1 MAYTRKD
8 SFYRRAR
15 AAGYRARSAYKLAEL
30 DRRFHLLRRGDRV
43 VDLGAW
49 PGGWLQ
55 VVLERI
61 GTEGRAV
68 GVDLVPV
75 APLAPNVVL
84 LTGDVRDAGTVAAIR
99 GALDRPADVVL
110 SDLAPKLTG
119 IRATD
124 EARVRELAD
133 ATLAVLPALLRRGGR
148 FLAKLF
154 MTPDYDAILS
164 AVRKSFGRVATT
176 RPEASRRG
184 SAELYLA
191 GLDYLPKASD

>member
-8 SFYRRAR
+8 TFYRRAR

-30 DRRFHLLRRGDRV
+30 DRRFRLLHRGDRV
-43 VDLGAW
+43 IDLGAW
-49 PGGWLQ
+49 PGAWLQ

-61 GTEGRAV
+61 GPEGRAV

-75 APLAPNVVL
+75 APLGPNVVL
-84 LTGDVRDAGTVAAIR
+84 LTGDVRDADTIAAVR
-99 GALDRPADVVL
+99 GALDRPADVLL

-133 ATLAVLPALLRRGGR
+133 TTLAMLPSVLRPGGR
-148 FLAKLF
+148 FLTKLF
-154 MTPDYDAILS
+154 MTPDYDAILH
-164 AVRKSFGRVATT
+164 VIRPSFAQVTAT

-184 SAELYLA
+184 SAELYVA
-191 GLDYLPKASD
+191 GIDYLPRATD